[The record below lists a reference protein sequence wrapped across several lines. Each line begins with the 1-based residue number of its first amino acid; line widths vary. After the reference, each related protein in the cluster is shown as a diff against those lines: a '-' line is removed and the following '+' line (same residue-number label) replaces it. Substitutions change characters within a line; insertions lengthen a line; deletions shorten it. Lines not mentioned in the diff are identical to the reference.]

1 MRVLAKDI
9 LEGKVT
15 GEVEVSGWVHRI
27 RELGGITFV
36 ILRDRSGILQLVLSG
51 TGPAGSDEPVVEKPS
66 LESVITV
73 RGTPAVNEKAP
84 GGTELRVKS
93 LEFLSIAAPDL
104 PFQVNGDVTKTGL
117 EVILDNR
124 LLSLRNPKIRSIF
137 NVQAVIIQAFAE
149 FLRSQDFTEIKTS
162 KLVSTGTEGG
172 TNLFRVEYF
181 DDRICLA
188 QSPQFYKETLVAAGM
203 ERVFEIGQVYRAEK
217 HDTPRHL
224 NEYVSLDVEMA
235 FIDSEKDLI
244 DLEKK
249 LLAHIFEEVAR
260 KNKKDLEAWNA
271 TAPSADAVDK
281 APTIPYD
288 ECLSIVNAEAAKG
301 KNPGGR
307 IFDIN
312 PEAERI
318 ICDWSLREKG
328 VDLVFVNQFPR
339 RHRPFYT
346 YPLDL
351 GDGKAASTMSFD
363 AIFRGLEITSGSR
376 RHHDYQA
383 FLEALPKFGLKP
395 EDMESYLSL
404 LKYGCPPHGGF
415 AIGCERLTQKILALT
430 SVKEASLFPRDRKR
444 IAP

>member
-15 GEVEVSGWVHRI
+15 GEAEVSGWVHRI
-27 RELGGITFV
+27 RDMGGITFV
-36 ILRDRSGILQLVLSG
+36 ILRDRSGILQLVF
-51 TGPAGSDEPVVEKPS
+51 EKKPDLT
-66 LESVITV
+66 LESVISV
-73 RGTPAVNEKAP
+73 KGTPAANEKAP
-84 GGTELRVKS
+84 GGTELRVS
-93 LEFLSIAAPDL
+93 GLEVLSKAAPEL
-104 PFQVNGDVTKTGL
+104 PFQVNGDVSKTGL
-117 EVILDNR
+117 ESILDNR

-137 NVQAVIIQAFAE
+137 NIQATIVEAFAG
-149 FLRSQDFTEIKTS
+149 FLRNQDFTEIKTS

-172 TNLFRVEYF
+172 TNLFQVEYF
-181 DDRICLA
+181 DDKICLA

-224 NEYVSLDVEMA
+224 NEYVSLDVEVG
-235 FIDSEKDLI
+235 FIESEKDLI
-244 DLEKK
+244 ELEKGV
-249 LLAHIFEEVAR
+249 LAHIFAELER
-260 KNKKDLEAWNA
+260 KNKKDLDAWNA
-271 TAPSADAVDK
+271 TVPSADAVAK
-281 APTIPYD
+281 APTVPYD

-318 ICDWSLREKG
+318 ICEWSLKENG

-351 GDGKAASTMSFD
+351 GDGKASSTMSFD

-383 FLEALPKFGLKP
+383 FLEALPRFGLKT
-395 EDMESYLSL
+395 EDMGGYLEL

-415 AIGCERLTQKILALT
+415 AIGCERLTQKVLGLT

-444 IAP
+444 VAP